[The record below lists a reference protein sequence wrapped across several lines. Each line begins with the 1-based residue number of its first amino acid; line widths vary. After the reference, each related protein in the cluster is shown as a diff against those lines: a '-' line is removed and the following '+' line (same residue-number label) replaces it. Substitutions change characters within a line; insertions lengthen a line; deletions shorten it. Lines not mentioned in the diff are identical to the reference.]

1 MPDHEVGLELLSRT
15 GPLAV
20 SSANRTGMPAATEAD
35 AAEEMLGESIAVLV
49 DGGPT
54 PGATPSTIV
63 DVTGSTGRLLR
74 LGVVDLDR
82 LNEIVAPLGAEVVD
96 EG

>member
-1 MPDHEVGLELLSRT
+1 MPDHEVALELLSRT

-20 SSANRTGMPAATEAD
+20 SSANKSGHPPATDADDAEAQ
-35 AAEEMLGESIAVLV
+35 LRRHIRVFL

-54 PGATPSTIV
+54 PGPVPSTII
-63 DVTGSTGRLLR
+63 DCTDETGRVLR
-74 LGVVDLDR
+74 LGALGLERV
-82 LNEIVAPLGAEVVD
+82 NEVVAPLGAEIRD